1 MRVLSLG
8 YIEELLWER
17 HRLLNAAGF
26 EVISV
31 DTKSKALRILEN
43 QELDVLVVGHGVPVE
58 HRNEVAIRA
67 KIWRKAGVVFLYRW
81 NIKKAEFADAV
92 LSVDG
97 GHEPLTDAI
106 LRIAPDMGGAEPMRQ
121 KR

>member
-1 MRVLSLG
+1 M
-8 YIEELLWER
+8 
-17 HRLLNAAGF
+17 
-26 EVISV
+26 ISV

-43 QELDVLVVGHGVPVE
+43 QEFDVLVVGHGVPVE

-81 NIKKAEFADAV
+81 NINKAEFADAV

-97 GHEPLTDAI
+97 CPERLTDAI
-106 LRIAPDMGGAEPMRQ
+106 LRIAPDTGGAGPVRQ
-121 KR
+121 ER